1 MIKKFTFVVVIVSAL
16 MALLLLSPI
25 ALGWFHDATVSDASV
40 EGAIIGSYFEYG
52 DGSAEHPFGI
62 AQPKQLYYLA
72 WLQDLGYFNKVENGQ
87 VKQTYFELSDMY
99 GSTID
104 FSEGDTPYVIPPIGT
119 TTYPF
124 VGSFN
129 GNGVTLANLTVDNEY
144 LELVTPPQNDN
155 TVAYG
160 EVLDG
165 VQIVGLFGVVG
176 AIGADTTAATATVN
190 GGTYAT
196 SVNQV
201 TNLKVDGI
209 TIKSTTPKNNYTV
222 LGVLAG
228 YVNGAISSVAIS
240 NSSVNVGNGITH
252 LDSVEGNNPVISD
265 FGLVGFCMNPYK
277 EALSI
282 TSVTANLPVETQNII
297 YKSTQS
303 EGEGFGGSMKL
314 DELYARLVSTYNQN
328 TEFCTFVSEEHWVVN
343 GQTGETTHD
352 TSRDVYTT
360 SYGTKT
366 YTADANS
373 TSPSFSYTFSTY
385 TSDTSAANFNSTT
398 YMYLFGQ
405 STVEPVAGIAN
416 SQTIKKTIY
425 TEEYKNVTKT
435 AYLLSASVDVART
448 GDAAGYT
455 IAYVSGGTS
464 YFLNTNAAGTS
475 LSAGTNKYTATAWSV
490 PNGGGSGTV
499 STLINGTR
507 YYLVMTAT
515 GTNSASL
522 SLTTTAGSA
531 TTFSRNNTNG
541 RLSVSLRYNNR
552 DRTYYL
558 RYNNYAFSGSTTN
571 QNLTYAAAV
580 DEGTGYLNINAAGTG
595 FTMGTDSTTATKW
608 IMENN
613 TIYTVVDGYPKYI
626 NYNNNNAL
634 TIADSSTT
642 TWHYNNN
649 NTTTVYYQTSSGWG
663 GSTNHYIIYNNGW
676 TTATTS
682 NNITRTTSSFQGYMW
697 ETTSREE
704 PSSYTTPGTYFAINM
719 SDATTTM
726 EGNTGYIVS
735 GSNFKNN
742 TASNSSERYPSK
754 SGDIRV
760 SQYSKSSS
768 LETAYGSTSRQTDS
782 RLEIVT
788 PRFTNGVAT
797 WYRISDNYNKNNSEN
812 NVSTSIKSFTKMNYV
827 QLGLKRYEDAR
838 AALSSILGGSN
849 IYGLHFMDAA
859 IDINNYITI
868 PHAMIYGEEIENLQ
882 VPADC
887 IDFRVRRRGFVTVF
901 AGTYFTGNTSFFSL
915 HEITRDDDGNL
926 STIKEIVE
934 IYNPTGNSN
943 DFIYKYSDG
952 SYSSDKQRGDLAFKL
967 EWMTNP
973 GNNLKTNAVYYFEIP
988 VNGGEYALGSVPGND
1003 GAYLFYLDIAAN
1015 AGQAEDKDRRTIT
1028 EVFKTYEYDFELPKG
1043 VQLVESGDSYDAA
1056 HPYET
1061 VLVKYKDGFSGD
1073 SLLNIDDGVF
1083 GYTENTYTE
1092 LSYVGGTLSSSS
1104 GSGSSSSAYYPKGY
1118 KIKYIENIIDVGR
1131 DTANPD
1137 IMRIEYIDS
1146 YKSNGTFAGRVV
1158 DIYAGIDVTDDENAL
1173 VKVISFSYT
1182 TTAGYDNT
1190 VMRCVRAASI
1200 GGFNIVFN
1208 QNVTITSTT
1217 ITEEDV
1223 HVNFG
1228 SSAGST
1234 LISAFKESPLQNQVV
1249 VAVNMEYAENNIE
1262 NAYVAPA
1269 YGDELLEYYYYKKS
1283 SATSTDKTIYFK
1295 TVDNALSMTDKNS
1308 NLILTPKLVYQQNTQ
1323 TLNYVVDISTNGDAF
1338 TVYAWL
1344 LNNSSQTV
1352 ATHTENSATNGTYVV
1367 SANVTISIGSVKINN
1382 TTLTTQKQEIEVSS
1396 GS

>member
-40 EGAIIGSYFEYG
+40 DGAIIGSYFEYG

-265 FGLVGFCMNPYK
+265 FGLVGFCMDPYK

-314 DELYARLVSTYNQN
+314 DELYSRLVSTYNQN
-328 TEFCTFVSEEHWVVN
+328 TEFCTFVSEEHWIVN
-343 GQTGETTHD
+343 NQTGETTHD

-360 SYGTKT
+360 SYSTRT
-366 YTADANS
+366 YTVEGSS
-373 TSPSFSYTFSTY
+373 TSPSVSYTFSTY
-385 TSDTSAANFNSTT
+385 ASTSTNNTTT

-405 STVEPVAGIAN
+405 STVEPVSGIAN

-435 AYLLSASVDVART
+435 AYLLSVDAVRT
-448 GDAAGYT
+448 GDAAGTT
-455 IAYVSGGTS
+455 ISYNDYYFNINNSGNGFSSGTD
-464 YFLNTNAAGTS
+464 
-475 LSAGTNKYTATAWSV
+475 KYTATAWQV
-490 PNGGGSGTV
+490 PTSGGSGNV
-499 STLINGTR
+499 STKLNGNT
-507 YYLVMTAT
+507 YYLVFTAT
-515 GTNSASL
+515 GTGSGTISFTTNS
-522 SLTTTAGSA
+522 GSA
-531 TTFSRNNTNG
+531 TTFTRDGNG
-541 RLSVSLRYNNR
+541 RLYTSLRYNYRN
-552 DRTYYL
+552 RTYYL
-558 RYNNYAFSGSTTN
+558 YCYNGNFSVSSSSR
-571 QNLTYAAAV
+571 NLVYNDAV
-580 DEGTGYLNINAAGTG
+580 YDQPGYMNINAAGTG
-595 FTMGTDSTTATKW
+595 LTMGTDSANATKW

-613 TIYTVVDGYPKYI
+613 TIYTVVDDYPRYI
-626 NYNNNNAL
+626 NNNNNNAL
-634 TIADSSTT
+634 TLGDTSTT
-642 TWHYNNN
+642 TWHYNNSS
-649 NTTTVYYQTSSGWG
+649 TTTIYYQTTSTGYYG
-663 GSTNHYIIYNNGW
+663 GTTNHYMIYNNGW
-676 TTATTS
+676 TTTTTS
-682 NNITRTTSSFQGYMW
+682 TNITRTTSSFQGYMW
-697 ETTSREE
+697 DTTSREE

-719 SDATTTM
+719 SDSTTTM

-742 TASNSSERYPSK
+742 TATNSNERYPSK

-760 SQYSKSSS
+760 SQYTKSSS
-768 LETAYGSTSRQTDS
+768 LETAYGTDSSGSQTNS

-797 WYRISDNYNKNNSEN
+797 WYRVSDDYNKNNSEN
-812 NVSTSIKSFTKMNYV
+812 NVSSSIKSFTKMNYM

-838 AALSSILGGSN
+838 SALTSILGGTN
-849 IYGLHFMDAA
+849 IYGLHFMDST
-859 IDINNYITI
+859 ISVDNYVTI

-952 SYSSDKQRGDLAFKL
+952 SYSSNKERGSLAFKL

-973 GNNLKTNAVYYFEIP
+973 GNNLKNNAVYYFEIP

-1028 EVFKTYEYDFELPKG
+1028 ELFKTYEYDFELPKG
-1043 VQLVESGDSYDAA
+1043 VQLVETGDSYDAE

-1061 VLVKYKDGFSGD
+1061 VLVKYKDGFNGN
-1073 SLLNIDDGVF
+1073 SLLNITEGVF
-1083 GYTENTYTE
+1083 GYTDNVNTE

-1104 GSGSSSSAYYPKGY
+1104 GSGGSIYYPKGY
-1118 KIKYIENIIDVGR
+1118 KIKRIEHIIDKGR
-1131 DTANPD
+1131 DTANSD
-1137 IMRIEYIDS
+1137 IMRVEYIDS
-1146 YKSNGTFAGRVV
+1146 YNSSGSFAGRVV
-1158 DIYAGIDVTDDENAL
+1158 DIYAGIDVTDKEEDL
-1173 VKVISFSYT
+1173 VKVISFTYT
-1182 TTAGYDNT
+1182 SNAGYDST

-1208 QNVTITSTT
+1208 QDVTIASTT
-1217 ITEEDV
+1217 VTEEDV

-1228 SSAGST
+1228 DSAGST
-1234 LISAFKESPLQNQVV
+1234 LISAFKDSPLQNQTV
-1249 VAVNMEYAENNIE
+1249 VAVNMVYAENNIE

-1283 SATSTDKTIYFK
+1283 SASSTDKTIYFK
-1295 TVDNALSMTDKNS
+1295 TVSNELSMTDKNS
-1308 NLILTPKLVYQQNTQ
+1308 NLVLTPKLAYQVNSQ
-1323 TLNYVVDISTNGDAF
+1323 TLNYNVDISTDGDAF

-1344 LNNSSQTV
+1344 LDGSNRTI
-1352 ATHTENSATNGTYVV
+1352 ATHTEDSATSGKHVV
-1367 SANVTISIGSVKINN
+1367 EANVTIAIGSVKLNG
-1382 TTLTTQKQEIEVSS
+1382 TTLTTQKQDIEVSS